1 MVGLSLIGLLK
12 KRIKQIRE
20 DNGGAT
26 AIEIVIGVL
35 IFLLVFCAILDLLV
49 LSWRFAIVSQTT
61 THVARTVGLQGG
73 IMASAPDGF
82 PGGSEQY
89 VTSSQLKA
97 NIEKNF
103 AAASILPGEY
113 SVTVNGVEVGG
124 SVDIDY
130 REFADIRTEVDY
142 TWEALSNFFPGDL
155 SSQVYSKRV
164 AMSEFKYRY
173 DSWVGE

>member
-1 MVGLSLIGLLK
+1 MVGLSIIGLLK
-12 KRIKQIRE
+12 KRIKDIRE
-20 DNGGAT
+20 EKGGAT
-26 AIEIVIGVL
+26 AIEVVIGVL
-35 IFLLVFCAILDLLV
+35 IFLLVFCALFDLLV
-49 LSWRFAIVSQTT
+49 LSWRFAVISQTT

-73 IMASAPDGF
+73 IMASAPGGF

-97 NIEKNF
+97 NVERNF

-113 SVTVNGVEVGG
+113 SVTVNGVEIGG
-124 SVDIDY
+124 NVDIDY

-173 DSWVGE
+173 DNWVGE